1 MSPEHLEKLRKVV
14 KSNRYYDF
22 KENVIAY
29 ITVNQE
35 VKVPKK
41 TKKTAGSA
49 PIKKEQIKKIEKI
62 TLFGATLSLDKSIKP
77 DTLIFRAIMPDGTK
91 KHLLEHEIRWSAI

>member
-14 KSNRYYDF
+14 RNNGYYDF
-22 KENVIAY
+22 KENITAY

-35 VKVPKK
+35 VKAPKK

-62 TLFGATLSLDKSIKP
+62 TLFGATLCFDKSIKEN
-77 DTLIFRAIMPDGTK
+77 TLMFRATMPDGTK
-91 KHLLEHEIRWSAI
+91 KHLLEYEIRWTAI